1 LFDYALKNG
10 APIRMALNNGSVR
23 VDDLQLVGEDTR
35 LRLSGSVGLRDE
47 RMALRAVGDANLGI
61 LQGFFRD
68 VRGSGRAEL
77 TAAIDGPLRGPVVSG
92 RATISGG
99 RIRHFSLPNSLDAIN
114 GAIQFDAGGVRLD
127 ELTATMGG
135 GMVQFGGRIAFE
147 GYEPGELDVT
157 VRGGDVQLRYPTGVR
172 SVIDADLAL
181 RGNYQAPTLTGTVT
195 VKSAVYSRRIDES
208 DLLEL
213 VARRAGDS
221 GAEAGSPA
229 PVATAVPLKLDVEIM
244 VPSTFRIDNNL
255 ARLNANADLFLRG
268 TYDRPTWF
276 GRAEVERGEVLLLGR
291 RYRVTRGTI
300 DLINPTKFEPL
311 FDAELETNV
320 RVPGQ
325 TYRVTVSA
333 VGTAAGERLGL
344 SFASDPPL
352 PASDVLA
359 LLFSDIRRGTG
370 PEDVE
375 LRARQN
381 PQQNTTDI
389 LTTRATQLLASPV
402 SSEVGRVVEQA
413 FGVDTFQLTPSF
425 INPDQQSSRLSA
437 AARLTIG
444 KRISDRAYL
453 TFSRSLATSVS
464 DQILLLEYDAT
475 ERLSWILSR
484 NEDQTYALEFRV
496 RRAF

>member
-1 LFDYALKNG
+1 
-10 APIRMALNNGSVR
+10 
-23 VDDLQLVGEDTR
+23 
-35 LRLSGSVGLRDE
+35 
-47 RMALRAVGDANLGI
+47 
-61 LQGFFRD
+61 
-68 VRGSGRAEL
+68 
-77 TAAIDGPLRGPVVSG
+77 
-92 RATISGG
+92 
-99 RIRHFSLPNSLDAIN
+99 
-114 GAIQFDAGGVRLD
+114 
-127 ELTATMGG
+127 
-135 GMVQFGGRIAFE
+135 
-147 GYEPGELDVT
+147 
-157 VRGGDVQLRYPTGVR
+157 VQLRYPTGVR

-213 VARRAGDS
+213 VARRVGDS
-221 GAEAGSPA
+221 SAEAGPPA
-229 PVATAVPLKLDVEIM
+229 AATTAVPLKLDIEIM

-268 TYDRPTWF
+268 TYDRPNWF

-425 INPDQQSSRLSA
+425 INPDQQSSRISA
-437 AARLTIG
+437 AARLTVG

-453 TFSRSLATSVS
+453 TFSRSLATSIS

>member
-1 LFDYALKNG
+1 
-10 APIRMALNNGSVR
+10 
-23 VDDLQLVGEDTR
+23 
-35 LRLSGSVGLRDE
+35 
-47 RMALRAVGDANLGI
+47 
-61 LQGFFRD
+61 
-68 VRGSGRAEL
+68 
-77 TAAIDGPLRGPVVSG
+77 
-92 RATISGG
+92 
-99 RIRHFSLPNSLDAIN
+99 
-114 GAIQFDAGGVRLD
+114 
-127 ELTATMGG
+127 
-135 GMVQFGGRIAFE
+135 
-147 GYEPGELDVT
+147 
-157 VRGGDVQLRYPTGVR
+157 
-172 SVIDADLAL
+172 
-181 RGNYQAPTLTGTVT
+181 
-195 VKSAVYSRRIDES
+195 
-208 DLLEL
+208 
-213 VARRAGDS
+213 
-221 GAEAGSPA
+221 
-229 PVATAVPLKLDVEIM
+229 M

-268 TYDRPTWF
+268 TYDRPNWF

-344 SFASDPPL
+344 TFASDPPL

-402 SSEVGRVVEQA
+402 SSEVGRVVEQT

-425 INPDQQSSRLSA
+425 INPDQQSSRISA